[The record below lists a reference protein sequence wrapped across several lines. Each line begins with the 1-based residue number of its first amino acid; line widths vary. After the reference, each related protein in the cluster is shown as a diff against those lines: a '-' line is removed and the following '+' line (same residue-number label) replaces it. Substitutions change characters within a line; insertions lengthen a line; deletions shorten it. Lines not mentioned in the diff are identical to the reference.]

1 MTEHQTIRK
10 NAARQKLEPL
20 FRLAR
25 TTPTLVILLLAG
37 PVFAGLVGTILPAL
51 SFLPALG
58 GDHLSLDAFRAVL
71 AGPYIARSFLL
82 SVWTGL
88 AATLLSLFLAA
99 GIMAAAYGT
108 VGWQRLVRFLS
119 PILSVPHAAAAFGL
133 MVLVMPSGFLSRLA
147 SPELTG
153 WTNPPDVLIPNDP
166 YGLSLIA
173 GLVVK
178 EVPFLMLVLISA
190 AGQADAQRTLQ
201 MTGALG
207 YGRMA
212 GFFHALWPQLYSQ
225 IRLAV
230 FAVLAF
236 SATVVDVALI
246 LGPGTPQTLAV
257 RLLGWMNDPDLS
269 MRLTASAGAIL
280 LLMLVLAL
288 FALWLLLEK
297 LGTTIN
303 RASACRGRRHT
314 HDRAAIAAFR
324 LSGWL
329 ITAAVIGGLALL
341 ALWSVSGLWPYPD
354 NMPSSYSGRAWMQ
367 AMETAGE
374 PLATTFLLGLVS
386 AGLAT
391 LLCVLAL
398 ANGKDAGKLLE
409 ITLALPLLVPQIAFL
424 FGLQILIIRAGL
436 GYGFWVLV
444 FTHLVFVLPY
454 VFLSLTPAWNA
465 LDRRYALASLSLGK
479 SRTATFL
486 KVELPLLV
494 RPILTAFAIGFAV
507 SAGLYLPTLLIG
519 AGRLPTITTEA
530 VALAAGGNRR
540 VIGVYAFLQA
550 VVPFSGF
557 LLAFAVPAWL
567 FRNRA
572 GMRAA

>member
-1 MTEHQTIRK
+1 LNRDE
-10 NAARQKLEPL
+10 LL
-20 FRLAR
+20 FRLSRLA
-25 TTPTLVILLLAG
+25 PILVVLLLAG
-37 PVFAGLVGTILPAL
+37 PVLAGLAGTLLPAF
-51 SFLPALG
+51 SYLPAIG
-58 GDHLSLDAFRAVL
+58 GDHVSLDAFRAVL
-71 AGPYIARSFLL
+71 NEPFIGRSILL
-82 SVWTGL
+82 SLWTGF
-88 AATLLSLFLAA
+88 AATLVSLLLAA
-99 GIMAAAYGT
+99 GIMAAGYGT
-108 VGWQRLVRFLS
+108 VGWRRLVRFLS

-133 MVLVMPSGFLSRLA
+133 MVLVMPSGFLSRLV

-173 GLVVK
+173 GLVAK
-178 EVPFLMLVLISA
+178 EVPFLLLVLISA

-207 YGRMA
+207 YGRIA
-212 GFFHALWPQLYSQ
+212 GFFHALWPQLYRQ

-257 RLLGWMNDPDLS
+257 RLVGQMNDPDLT
-269 MRLTASAGAIL
+269 MRFTASAGAIL
-280 LLMLVLAL
+280 LLALVLAL
-288 FALWLLLEK
+288 FAFWMLLEK
-297 LGTTIN
+297 AGAAANTLI
-303 RASACRGRRHT
+303 ASGGHRRVR
-314 HDRAAIAAFR
+314 DGGLIFIFR
-324 LSGWL
+324 LAGWL
-329 ITAAVIGGLALL
+329 ITGAVIGGLALL

-354 NMPSSYSGRAWMQ
+354 NLPASFTGKAWMQ
-367 AMETAGE
+367 ALNAGAG
-374 PLATTFLLGLVS
+374 PLGTTFLLGLVS
-386 AGLAT
+386 ACLAT
-391 LLCVLAL
+391 LLCVLTL
-398 ANGKDAGKLLE
+398 ANGKGVKAGRFLDV
-409 ITLALPLLVPQIAFL
+409 TLALPLVVPQIAFL

-479 SRTATFL
+479 SRTSTFL
-486 KVELPLLV
+486 YVELPLLT

-550 VVPFSGF
+550 VIPFAGF
-557 LLAFAVPAWL
+557 LLAFALPAWL

-572 GMRAA
+572 GMRTA

>member
-1 MTEHQTIRK
+1 MGGSG
-10 NAARQKLEPL
+10 EPL

-25 TTPTLVILLLAG
+25 LAPSLVIVLLAG
-37 PVFAGLVGTILPAL
+37 PVLAGVAGTLLPA
-51 SFLPALG
+51 FTYLPALG
-58 GDHLSLDAFRAVL
+58 GEQFSLDAFRAVL
-71 AGPYIARSFLL
+71 DEPYIGRSALL
-82 SVWTGL
+82 SLWTGL
-88 AATLLSLFLAA
+88 AATLVSLVLAA

-108 VGWQRLVRFLS
+108 TGWQRLVRFLS

-133 MVLVMPSGFLSRLA
+133 MVLIMPSGFLSRLV
-147 SPELTG
+147 SPQLTG

-173 GLVVK
+173 GLVAK
-178 EVPFLMLVLISA
+178 EVPFLLLVLISA

-207 YGRMA
+207 YGRIA
-212 GFFHALWPQLYSQ
+212 GFIHALWPQLYRQ

-257 RLLGWMNDPDLS
+257 RLVGWMNDPDLS
-269 MRLTASAGAIL
+269 MRFTASAGAVL
-280 LLMLVLAL
+280 LLLLVIAL
-288 FALWLLLEK
+288 FAFWVLIEK
-297 LGTTIN
+297 AGAVLN
-303 RASACRGRRHT
+303 RLSAARGRRHT
-314 HDRAAIAAFR
+314 HDRAATIVFR
-324 LSGWL
+324 GAGWL
-329 ITAAVIGGLALL
+329 ITATVIGGLALL

-354 NMPSSYSGRAWMQ
+354 NLPNSVTGKAWMQ
-367 AMETAGE
+367 ALAAGTG
-374 PLATTFLLGLVS
+374 PLGTTFLLGLVS

-391 LLCVLAL
+391 VLCVLTL
-398 ANGKDAGKLLE
+398 ANGKSSGKLLDM
-409 ITLALPLLVPQIAFL
+409 TLALPLVVPQIAFL

-444 FTHLVFVLPY
+444 LTHLVFVLPY

-479 SRTATFL
+479 SRTSTL
-486 KVELPLLV
+486 LRIELPLLT
-494 RPILTAFAIGFAV
+494 RPVLTAFAIGFAV

-550 VVPFSGF
+550 TIPFAGF

-572 GMRAA
+572 GMRAG

>member
-1 MTEHQTIRK
+1 VTGS
-10 NAARQKLEPL
+10 EPL

-25 TTPTLVILLLAG
+25 VAPFIVILLLAG
-37 PVFAGLVGTILPAL
+37 PVLAGLAGTLLPSFSYLPAI
-51 SFLPALG
+51 G
-58 GDHLSLDAFRAVL
+58 GDHVSFDAFRTVL
-71 AGPYIARSFLL
+71 NEPYIGRSILL
-82 SVWTGL
+82 SLWTGL
-88 AATLLSLFLAA
+88 AATLLSVILAG
-99 GIMAAAYGT
+99 GIMAAAFGT
-108 VGWQRLVRFLS
+108 PGWRRMVRFLS

-166 YGLSLIA
+166 MGLSLIA
-173 GLVVK
+173 GLVAK
-178 EVPFLMLVLISA
+178 EVPFLLLMLIAA
-190 AGQADAQRTLQ
+190 AGQADAKRTLQ

-207 YGRMA
+207 YGRIA
-212 GFFHALWPQLYSQ
+212 GFVHALWPQLYRQ

-257 RLLGWMNDPDLS
+257 RLVGMMNDPDLS
-269 MRLTASAGAIL
+269 MRFTASAGAIL
-280 LLMLVLAL
+280 LLALVLAL
-288 FALWLLLEK
+288 FAFWLLFEK
-297 LGTTIN
+297 TGVAFN
-303 RASACRGRRHT
+303 RMIASGGNRHAR
-314 HDRAAIAAFR
+314 DGGVIFMFR
-324 LSGWL
+324 LAGWL
-329 ITAAVIGGLALL
+329 ITGAVIGGLALL

-354 NMPSSYSGRAWMQ
+354 NLPASFSGKAWMQ
-367 AMETAGE
+367 ALSAGAG

-386 AGLAT
+386 ASLAT
-391 LLCVLAL
+391 LLCVLTL
-398 ANGKDAGKLLE
+398 ANGKGTGKLLDA
-409 ITLALPLLVPQIAFL
+409 TLAMPLVVPQIAFL

-444 FTHLVFVLPY
+444 LTHLVFALPY
-454 VFLSLTPAWNA
+454 VFLSLTPAWQA
-465 LDRRYALASLSLGK
+465 LDRRYALAALSLGK
-479 SRTATFL
+479 SRSSTFL
-486 KVELPLLV
+486 RIEMPLLT

-519 AGRLPTITTEA
+519 TGRLPTITTEA

-550 VVPFSGF
+550 VIPFTGF
-557 LLAFAVPAWL
+557 LLAFALPAWL

-572 GMRAA
+572 GMRAV